1 MTGPLLVRAIG
12 RHPNI
17 LGVREQA
24 LLDVKEWYIAQGVP
38 ASKVGPVSRCWREE
52 ARNHGDGS

>member
-1 MTGPLLVRAIG
+1 MNWLRANGVSGPLLVRAIA

-24 LLDVKEWYIAQGVP
+24 LLDVKEWYISQGVAP
-38 ASKVGPVSRCWREE
+38 RKVRLLEL
-52 ARNHGDGS
+52 